1 VRRLRSFAG
10 ALGVRGLEASHA
22 DGLRWCIPLA
32 RAPAS
37 RARAALESDPR
48 VTRTPFLTGVGVDA
62 LTVVLDANSRVS
74 YLLAGPQ
81 RALQRMLV
89 VDGPD
94 PAAALEALGLAALAS
109 APDPDAIARDA
120 RAWAVARR
128 SPAPIARCW
137 LDAEDWPPDEEALA
151 ALEDRAPP
159 PVTWDPPSCIVAA
172 RDPAT
177 LALALREG
185 LWCGRWRLL
194 DPSPMTHA
202 GLSPDADLTSG
213 GACFVFARLYGV
225 GRDPSGA
232 DYAVILDPSVLARSW
247 ILDGDRWGSHG
258 ALPSALS
265 DQAVAAALA
274 RGELPALHEVVI
286 PDYVPSSAIVRVE
299 CRDARAREA
308 LGGVPDLDVVISA

>member
-1 VRRLRSFAG
+1 MRRVRCFAG
-10 ALGVRGLEASHA
+10 ALGLRGLEASHA

-48 VTRTPFLTGVGVDA
+48 VARTPFLSGVDA
-62 LTVVLDANSRVS
+62 LTVVLDASSRVS
-74 YLLAGPQ
+74 YLLAGPT
-81 RALQRMLV
+81 RALQRVLV

-94 PAAALEALGLAALAS
+94 PAAALEALGLATLAS
-109 APDPDAIARDA
+109 APEPDVMARDA

-128 SPAPIARCW
+128 SPAPLARCW
-137 LDAEDWPPDEEALA
+137 LDAEDWPPDHETLA
-151 ALEDRAPP
+151 ALEAHAPP
-159 PVTWDPPSCIVAA
+159 PLVWDPPRCVVAA

-177 LALALREG
+177 LTLALREG

-194 DPSPMTHA
+194 DPTPTTPV
-202 GLSPDADLTSG
+202 GLSPAADLTSG
-213 GACFVFARLYGV
+213 GACFVFARVHGV
-225 GRDPSGA
+225 GRDPSAA

-247 ILDGDRWGSHG
+247 ILDSDRWGSHG

-265 DQAVAAALA
+265 EHAVAAALA
-274 RGELPALHEVVI
+274 QGELPALHEVLI
-286 PDYVPSSAIVRVE
+286 PDHVPTSAIVRVE

-308 LGGVPDLDVVISA
+308 LGDAPGLDVVVSA

>member
-1 VRRLRSFAG
+1 MRRIRSFAG

-32 RAPAS
+32 RGAAS

-48 VTRTPFLTGVGVDA
+48 VARTPFLTGVDA
-62 LTVVLDANSRVS
+62 LTVVLDATSRVS

-94 PAAALEALGLAALAS
+94 PAAALEALGLATLAS
-109 APDPDAIARDA
+109 VPEPDVMARDT

-128 SPAPIARCW
+128 APAPLARCW
-137 LDAEDWPPDEEALA
+137 LDAEGWPPNEETLA
-151 ALEDRAPP
+151 ALEAHAPP
-159 PVTWDPPSCIVAA
+159 PLLWDPPCCVVAA

-177 LALALREG
+177 LTLALRQG
-185 LWCGRWRLL
+185 LWCRRWRLL
-194 DPSPMTHA
+194 DPTPTTPA
-202 GLSPDADLTSG
+202 GLSPEADLTSG
-213 GACFVFARLYGV
+213 GACFVFARVLGV

-232 DYAVILDPSVLARSW
+232 DYKVILDPSVLTRSW
-247 ILDGDRWGSHG
+247 ILDNDRWGSHG

-265 DQAVAAALA
+265 EHAVAAALA
-274 RGELPALHEVVI
+274 QGELPALHEVLI
-286 PDYVPSSAIVRVE
+286 PDHVPTSAIVRVE
-299 CRDARAREA
+299 CRDVRAREA
-308 LGGVPDLDVVISA
+308 LGEVPDLDVVVSA